1 MRIHSR
7 ASALSSGQYVG
18 QTHRLSRAL
27 KKMSAGGHWYMS
39 PYISHHISHHI
50 SPVYRPYRTSHVD
63 TFPRAYPAHIPL
75 TSCSHPAHVSP
86 VSRPHITPIPGE
98 AWAGGC
104 WWLASQYPHGRVC
117 PLSRM
122 CSQAPPSPLPSPFN
136 LPRPLPLF
144 YRTICVLTLT
154 ISTALTFD
162 RTPTLTEPT
171 LTFGYR

>member
-7 ASALSSGQYVG
+7 TSALSTGRYVG

-39 PYISHHISHHI
+39 PYISHHV

-86 VSRPHITPIPGE
+86 VSRPHITPSRVRRGLE
-98 AWAGGC
+98 DAGGSPLNTPTDAFARYHAC
-104 WWLASQYPHGRVC
+104 AHKHHPRPYLRPSTYLVPCPCFTVPYVC
-117 PLSRM
+117 
-122 CSQAPPSPLPSPFN
+122 SPLPSVQLSPSIA
-136 LPRPLPLF
+136 LPLS
-144 YRTICVLTLT
+144 LNLH
-154 ISTALTFD
+154 L
-162 RTPTLTEPT
+162 
-171 LTFGYR
+171 